1 MGLFDGW
8 SPTELT
14 GSGAEL
20 AVLLDAPVLLVVDA
34 GGMARTAAAVVHGLA
49 TFDPRVRVTG
59 VIFNRVGGEGHT
71 RILREAMAAAL
82 PGVMVLGGLPAR
94 PDLAVPERHLELVAA
109 VAVVSAGRRV
119 RIGVAQ
125 DAAFHFYY
133 ADNLDLLEEA
143 GAELVSFSPVTDAR
157 PPPVDGL
164 YLGGGYPEEHAAALT
179 ANVSMRASIRAFAA
193 SGGAIYAECGGLMYL
208 GDSLEDAAGL
218 HPMCGVLPLTTRM
231 TSALRSFGYRDVVT
245 TAETLFGP
253 VGTRWKGRVLGTY
266 VHAHFGSNGGMA
278 DAFVGACARLPSDR
292 SRPT

>member
-1 MGLFDGW
+1 MACPPGPT
-8 SPTELT
+8 SPYP
-14 GSGAEL
+14 SGTP
-20 AVLLDAPVLLVVDA
+20 AP
-34 GGMARTAAAVVHGLA
+34 T
-49 TFDPRVRVTG
+49 P
-59 VIFNRVGGEGHT
+59 
-71 RILREAMAAAL
+71 
-82 PGVMVLGGLPAR
+82 
-94 PDLAVPERHLELVAA
+94 A

-179 ANVSMRASIRAFAA
+179 ANVSMRAAIRAFAA

-231 TSALRSFGYRDVVT
+231 TSALRSFGYREVVT

-253 VGTRWKGRVLGTY
+253 VGTRWKGHEFHHSELAATALAPVFETRGWGGAGVEGWAKGRVLGTY

-278 DAFVGACARLPSDR
+278 DAFVGACARLPSHR